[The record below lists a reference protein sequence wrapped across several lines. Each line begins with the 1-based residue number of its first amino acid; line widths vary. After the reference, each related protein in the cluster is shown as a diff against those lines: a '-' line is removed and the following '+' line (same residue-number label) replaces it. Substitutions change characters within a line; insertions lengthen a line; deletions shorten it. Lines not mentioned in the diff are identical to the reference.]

1 MNAKQP
7 ITASFASGNT
17 AIESLAAAHHRE
29 ISRMLLVGIE
39 ACNLPA
45 VLYRPDDTIAFMTPS
60 FRELLDVQ
68 PDAATFADIVQH
80 CYDASKGMVL
90 TKPPSE
96 WLAMAATKRRS
107 CPHRTFEIDLVDR
120 RWFIVNEACLDDGW
134 VWSIYTD
141 ITSLKSNELSL
152 RVAHDTARQDAD
164 TDALTGVFNR
174 RHGLAELERQ
184 VRYYK
189 NTGSVLTVALIDLD
203 HFKQVN
209 DTYGHQTGDA
219 VLCHFVESA
228 SWLIRRSDTF
238 ARYGGE
244 EFLLIMPGANAKD
257 TDSILTRIREQL
269 EKQPISDLDLR
280 YTFSAGVA
288 SSVEVDDMESLLRRA
303 DTALYLAKRN
313 GRNVT
318 EIAPG

>member
-1 MNAKQP
+1 
-7 ITASFASGNT
+7 
-17 AIESLAAAHHRE
+17 
-29 ISRMLLVGIE
+29 
-39 ACNLPA
+39 
-45 VLYRPDDTIAFMTPS
+45 
-60 FRELLDVQ
+60 
-68 PDAATFADIVQH
+68 
-80 CYDASKGMVL
+80 
-90 TKPPSE
+90 
-96 WLAMAATKRRS
+96 
-107 CPHRTFEIDLVDR
+107 
-120 RWFIVNEACLDDGW
+120 
-134 VWSIYTD
+134 
-141 ITSLKSNELSL
+141 
-152 RVAHDTARQDAD
+152 
-164 TDALTGVFNR
+164 
-174 RHGLAELERQ
+174 
-184 VRYYK
+184 
-189 NTGSVLTVALIDLD
+189 
-203 HFKQVN
+203 
-209 DTYGHQTGDA
+209 

-288 SSVEVDDMESLLRRA
+288 SSIEVDDMESLLRRA